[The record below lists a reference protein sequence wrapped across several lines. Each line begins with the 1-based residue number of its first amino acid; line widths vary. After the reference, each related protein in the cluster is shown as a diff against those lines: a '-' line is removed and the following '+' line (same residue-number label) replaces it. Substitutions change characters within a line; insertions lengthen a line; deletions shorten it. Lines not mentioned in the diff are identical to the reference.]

1 MMIKNITGVLVICL
15 TACVNVNACPT
26 SIDGWTMYY
35 EPDVDVLVPG
45 INF

>member
-1 MMIKNITGVLVICL
+1 MMIKNITRVLVICL
-15 TACVNVNACPT
+15 TGYVNVNACPT